1 MNAGPST
8 SAHAPI
14 AGAGLGLR
22 RGLLT
27 PLESVAPGAIDFMEV
42 APENWIGVGGRHGR
56 RFRSF
61 TERHPFSAHGLSLSI
76 GGPEP
81 LDETFLLKLR
91 RFLDEHGIRSYSE
104 HLSYCSDHG
113 HLYDLMPIPFTEAAV
128 RHCAARIRQ
137 VQDLL
142 DRRIAI
148 ENVSFY
154 TPLAGEMSE
163 CDFVRAALEAA
174 DCDLLLDVN
183 NVHVNSVNHRYDA
196 VEFIRAVLAEADC
209 ELLLDVNNVHVNS
222 INHRY
227 DASGF
232 IDALPPDRIAYI
244 HVAGHYNEAADLI
257 VDTHGASVIEPVF
270 DLLAEA
276 YRCFGAKPTL
286 LERDFNF
293 PPIAELIAELDRIR
307 ALQAQP
313 HATANQVRA
322 DVA

>member
-1 MNAGPST
+1 MSAGPLI

-27 PLESVAPGAIDFMEV
+27 PLESVVPGAIDFMEV
-42 APENWIGVGGRHGR
+42 APENWIGVGGRLGH
-56 RFRSF
+56 RFRAF

-91 RFLDEHGIRSYSE
+91 RFLDEHGIQSYSE

-137 VQDLL
+137 VQDVLG
-142 DRRIAI
+142 RRIAI

-163 CDFVRAALEAA
+163 RDFV
-174 DCDLLLDVN
+174 C
-183 NVHVNSVNHRYDA
+183 
-196 VEFIRAVLAEADC
+196 AVLAEADC
-209 ELLLDVNNVHVNS
+209 DLLLDVNNVHVNS

-227 DASGF
+227 DAVEF
-232 IDALPPDRIAYI
+232 IRAMPADRVAQYHI
-244 HVAGHYNEAADLI
+244 AGHYNEAADLI

-270 DLLAEA
+270 ALLAEA
-276 YRCFGAKPTL
+276 YLCFGAKPTL

-293 PPIAELIAELDRIR
+293 PPVGELIAELDRIR
-307 ALQAQP
+307 ALQAQAP
-313 HATANQVRA
+313 TFAPRVHA

>member
-1 MNAGPST
+1 MNAGTST
-8 SAHAPI
+8 SAHAPL

-22 RGLLT
+22 RGLLA
-27 PLESVAPGAIDFMEV
+27 PLESVAPGAIDFMEI
-42 APENWIGVGGRHGR
+42 APENWIGVGGRLGR
-56 RFRSF
+56 RFRAL

-91 RFLDEHGIRSYSE
+91 RFLDEHGIQSYSE

-142 DRRIAI
+142 GRRIAI

-163 CDFVRAALEAA
+163 REFVRAVLAEA

-183 NVHVNSVNHRYDA
+183 NVYVNSVNHRYDA
-196 VEFIRAVLAEADC
+196 VGFIRAMPAERVAQY
-209 ELLLDVNNVHVNS
+209 H
-222 INHRY
+222 I
-227 DASGF
+227 
-232 IDALPPDRIAYI
+232 
-244 HVAGHYNEAADLI
+244 AGHYNEAADLI
-257 VDTHGASVIEPVF
+257 VDTHGAAIIEPVF

-293 PPIAELIAELDRIR
+293 PPIGELIAELDRIR
-307 ALQAQP
+307 ALQAR
-313 HATANQVRA
+313 ATVSAPEAKA

>member
-42 APENWIGVGGRHGR
+42 APENWIGVGGRLGR

-61 TERHPFSAHGLSLSI
+61 TERFPFSAHGLSLSI

-81 LDETFLLKLR
+81 LDETFLVKLR
-91 RFLDEHGIRSYSE
+91 RFLDEHGIASYSE

-113 HLYDLMPIPFTEAAV
+113 QLYDLMPIPFTEAAV
-128 RHCAARIRQ
+128 QHCAARIRQ
-137 VQDLL
+137 VQDVL

-163 CDFVRAALEAA
+163 RDFVRAVLDAA
-174 DCDLLLDVN
+174 DCD
-183 NVHVNSVNHRYDA
+183 
-196 VEFIRAVLAEADC
+196 
-209 ELLLDVNNVHVNS
+209 LLLDVNNVHVNS

-227 DASGF
+227 DAVEF
-232 IDALPPDRIAYI
+232 IRAMPADRVSQYHI
-244 HVAGHYNEAADLI
+244 AGHYNEAADLI

-270 DLLAEA
+270 ALLAEA

-293 PPIAELIAELDRIR
+293 PPIAELVAELDRIR
-307 ALQAQP
+307 ALQAQAP
-313 HATANQVRA
+313 ITAPLVQS